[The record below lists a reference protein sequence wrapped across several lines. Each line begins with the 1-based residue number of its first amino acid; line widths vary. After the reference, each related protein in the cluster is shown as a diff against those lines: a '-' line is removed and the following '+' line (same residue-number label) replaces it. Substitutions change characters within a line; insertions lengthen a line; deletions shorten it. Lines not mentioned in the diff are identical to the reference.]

1 MISDPK
7 TTRAAIPPIPEK
19 LTRDGRRNEG
29 GTASWKMS
37 KRKRYPVMAPV
48 NGEYRL
54 DDLFR
59 SKPKFA
65 VINMEENQSVD
76 AIGLT
81 KTLFGQGVKNVRFC
95 DDISKLPEVQAMLKM
110 RKNELGQ
117 LNPVNGNGAHVEEP
131 KMEVKVE
138 ETKVEEKVEE
148 NKEQND
154 LIQTPAVPTPSLT
167 HPDFDPLKIPNIL
180 NFLQKVP
187 NDFFTPMLHQ
197 TVHSPSPT
205 QSEVGGKRW
214 PGEKDK
220 PLPEEFLTCVLCP
233 ARIQISKESTI
244 RAHVK
249 THLGIRAFK
258 CTDCSF
264 GSESWKTVMSHMQTV
279 HQNYGQPANEEKER
293 EQDLK
298 IWTDK
303 LFPGRFLQM
312 EILRTAQMRKN
323 ILKGNVQNG
332 MNSQTAQLMAQKL
345 VQEIKGKEEEKK
357 QATILSPAQFLTTM
371 NEEIQKML
379 REPAQKMPPVK
390 KYKCTLC
397 TKEIKCYSGY
407 ELPSDGPLS
416 RHLRNHHKEDLVA
429 YECET
434 CGWKSEMEFKV
445 RRHIAYRHWDAARKL
460 KALPSR
466 RSGNWKLYLKK
477 YFGELVQNRILELDE
492 EEVKNDKMD
501 KDKTTWCSMEMQRT
515 FGIPMDSNWQ
525 PPYKKFKGNEEE
537 TVTIE

>member
-1 MISDPK
+1 
-7 TTRAAIPPIPEK
+7 
-19 LTRDGRRNEG
+19 
-29 GTASWKMS
+29 MS

-110 RKNELGQ
+110 HKNELVQ
-117 LNPVNGNGAHVEEP
+117 PEPDKGNGVHIDEP
-131 KMEVKVE
+131 KMEVKD
-138 ETKVEEKVEE
+138 ETKVEENVEK
-148 NKEQND
+148 KEKQEIQ
-154 LIQTPAVPTPSLT
+154 IQTPPIPNQYHFPTVQAV
-167 HPDFDPLKIPNIL
+167 DPLQIPNIL
-180 NFLQKVP
+180 SFLPKVP
-187 NDFFTPMLHQ
+187 NEFFTPMLLHQ

-205 QSEVGGKRW
+205 QSEGSGRKR

-220 PLPEEFLTCVLCP
+220 PLPEEFLTCVSCP

-258 CTDCSF
+258 CTDCTF

-279 HQNYGQPANEEKER
+279 HQNYGQPSNEEKER
-293 EQDLK
+293 EEDLK

-332 MNSQTAQLMAQKL
+332 VNSQTAQLMAQKL

-357 QATILSPAQFLTTM
+357 QLNNLGAILSPAQFLTTM

-379 REPAQKMPPVK
+379 RAASSEPAQKMPPVK

-429 YECET
+429 YECEK

-445 RRHIAYRHWDAARKL
+445 RRHIAYRHWDVAREL
-460 KALPSR
+460 KPLPSR

-477 YFGELVQNRILELDE
+477 YFGELLQNGIIELDE

-525 PPYKKFKGNEEE
+525 PPYKKMRGNEEE